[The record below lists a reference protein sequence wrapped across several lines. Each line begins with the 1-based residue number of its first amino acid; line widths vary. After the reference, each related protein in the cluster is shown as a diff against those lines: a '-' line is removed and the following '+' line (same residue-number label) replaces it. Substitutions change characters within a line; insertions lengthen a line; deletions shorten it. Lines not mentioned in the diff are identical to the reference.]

1 MFSHL
6 WWCPGE
12 QVLLVREWFCCCW
25 LCSLTCD
32 GVQAGLNRC
41 CWWGN
46 GSAAADY
53 VLSPV
58 MVSRLG
64 WTGAAGERMVLVLLS
79 MFSHLWWCPGW
90 GEQVL
95 LVREWFCC
103 CCWICSLTCDGV
115 QAGVNRCCWWGNG
128 SAAADYVGMVS
139 RLGWTGASGE
149 GMVLLL
155 LTMFSHLW

>member
-1 MFSHL
+1 M
-6 WWCPGE
+6 GE
-12 QVLLVREWFCCCW
+12 QVLLLRKLFRCCRW
-25 LCSLTCD
+25 LQYALTNSHR
-32 GVQAGLNRC
+32 VQAGVNGC

-64 WTGAAGERMVLVLLS
+64 WTGAVGEGMVLLL
-79 MFSHLWWCPGW
+79 FAKLSHLWWCPGW

-103 CCWICSLTCDGV
+103 CLLCSLTCDGV
-115 QAGVNRCCWWGNG
+115 QTRVNGCCCRSNS
-128 SAAADYVGMVS
+128 SAAAY
-139 RLGWTGASGE
+139 W
-149 GMVLLL
+149 VLRTWVTSLCLILL
-155 LTMFSHLW
+155 FCSTCFCFKQWEVHDINYQF